1 MPWFL
6 FVVFLI
12 CICCVISCVLVKR
25 ETAPVPV
32 PTPAPSKPALSEEE
46 LEKKSTAIIEEYLH
60 INDLKVY
67 ITTSILY
74 STRFKQ
80 TSYNP
85 TPHPSL

>member
-25 ETAPVPV
+25 EMALV
-32 PTPAPSKPALSEEE
+32 PTPAPSKPTLSEEE

-60 INDLKVY
+60 INDLKV
-67 ITTSILY
+67 S
-74 STRFKQ
+74 Q
-80 TSYNP
+80 P
-85 TPHPSL
+85 